1 MKGADTYFLHPSKLV
16 YSDQPLWV
24 NTVLG
29 SCVAVCIHD
38 PVLKNGGIN
47 HFMLPLWNGEGL
59 ESPRYGNIAIPLLI
73 DALLKLGSKKN
84 HLVAKV
90 FGGGNVL
97 GESVS
102 HFRIGE
108 RNVAVALHLL
118 EENKIE
124 VVASSTGGGLGRRI
138 RFNTYTGEVLQQYIQ
153 KKGLEKNG
161 FDK

>member
-1 MKGADTYFLHPSKLV
+1 
-16 YSDQPLWV
+16 
-24 NTVLG
+24 
-29 SCVAVCIHD
+29 
-38 PVLKNGGIN
+38 
-47 HFMLPLWNGEGL
+47 MLPLWNGEGL

-102 HFRIGE
+102 LFRIGE

-118 EENKIE
+118 GENKIE
-124 VVASSTGGGLGRRI
+124 VVASSTGGTMGRRI
-138 RFNTYTGEVLQQYIQ
+138 FFNTYTGEVLQQYIQ

-161 FDK
+161 FGK